1 MTHPTTRHMLLTLIG
16 RHGALPIVVFD
27 VDEFALFTS
36 HAGAAV
42 GASALTA
49 LAGLFEKRAAR
60 SNGHVHIIEPDR
72 FLVALPG
79 GGYDE
84 AVAFAERSV
93 DDVRALAIPFSVT
106 KSVAGARLSVTAA
119 VVSVESRADIER
131 FDLRV
136 NDLLRDGK
144 STGGDAIVRDR

>member
-1 MTHPTTRHMLLTLIG
+1 MTLPTTQRILLTLI
-16 RHGALPIVVFD
+16 RQHGAVPIVVFD
-27 VDEFALFTS
+27 VDEFTVFTE

-60 SNGHVHIIEPDR
+60 CNGHVHLIKPDR

-84 AVAFAERSV
+84 AVLFAERSV
-93 DDVRALAIPFSVT
+93 DDVRALAIPSSVT
-106 KSVAGARLSVTAA
+106 KPVVGPRLSVTAA

-131 FDLRV
+131 FWPRV

>member
-1 MTHPTTRHMLLTLIG
+1 MRAHSPLWRVSSRSGPLAATDTFTL
-16 RHGALPIVVFD
+16 
-27 VDEFALFTS
+27 
-36 HAGAAV
+36 
-42 GASALTA
+42 
-49 LAGLFEKRAAR
+49 
-60 SNGHVHIIEPDR
+60 IEPDR

-84 AVAFAERSV
+84 AVLFAERTV
-93 DDVRALAIPFSVT
+93 DDVRALAIPSSVT
-106 KSVAGARLSVTAA
+106 KPVVGPRLSVTAA

-131 FDLRV
+131 FWPRV